1 MTKDNRLELGPL
13 MAEVSA
19 ADFSSHAG
27 GHAFYCRARKTWAVG
42 DVLFFHAC
50 GLPRLVPSP
59 EADEVRRTFDDLQF
73 EAMRLLYAAADRR
86 YLKAKITPGGI
97 DAPPRLL
104 RQTIAALA
112 ERRKPRN
119 ANPKK
124 QKAVTIPQAA
134 EAVGLSP
141 RQYAR
146 LEKTPNNAWG
156 IVPMARE
163 TWRGFR
169 VWFASEYTRAAIRQ
183 HKAGGR
189 VRDRKPK
196 TIASP
201 DLIDNAT
208 RDESGRVTLHRDGK
222 VRTQGKRNR

>member
-1 MTKDNRLELGPL
+1 MTKDNRFELGPL

-19 ADFSSHAG
+19 ADLSTRAG
-27 GHAFYCRARKTWAVG
+27 GHAFYCRARETWAVG

-50 GLPRLVPSP
+50 LPRLVPSP
-59 EADEVRRTFDDLQF
+59 EADELRRTFDDLKF
-73 EAMRLLYAAADRR
+73 EAMRLLYAAGERK

-119 ANPKK
+119 TSPRKH
-124 QKAVTIPQAA
+124 KAVTIPQAA

-141 RQYAR
+141 KQYAR
-146 LEKTPNNAWG
+146 LEKTPGNAWG
-156 IVPMARE
+156 IVPAVRDE
-163 TWRGFR
+163 WPGFR
-169 VWFASEYTRAAIRQ
+169 AWLNFPSTRAAIRQ

-189 VRDRKPK
+189 VRNRKPE

-201 DLIDNAT
+201 AIIDNAT
-208 RDESGRVTLHRDGK
+208 TENGRVTLHDDG
-222 VRTQGKRNR
+222 RLRSHGKRNR